1 MTKHAASVL
10 AGVCAAL
17 IVGGVIFL
25 VVKATNVAPVGHL
38 AKRDYT
44 QDVCR
49 HIPARTS
56 LLAVHGFKPLSPGEV
71 ALQSTQEATGGS
83 VPAVIYIWGTSNR
96 CIVIYSLEG
105 GP

>member
-10 AGVCAAL
+10 AGVCATL
-17 IVGGVIFL
+17 IVGAVIFL

-38 AKRDYT
+38 AHRDYT

-49 HIPARTS
+49 YVPARTS
-56 LLAVHGFKPLSPGEV
+56 LLALHGFQPLSPGEV
-71 ALQSTQEATGGS
+71 ALQSTREATGGS

-96 CIVIYSLEG
+96 CIVTYNLEG